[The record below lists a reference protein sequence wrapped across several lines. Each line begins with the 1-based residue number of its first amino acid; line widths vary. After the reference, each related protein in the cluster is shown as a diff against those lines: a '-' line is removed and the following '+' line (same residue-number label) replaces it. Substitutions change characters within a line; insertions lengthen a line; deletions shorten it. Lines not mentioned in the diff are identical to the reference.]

1 MGQSFLFTGTGG
13 ELESGRLLL
22 IGACFNCNG
31 GGLIITARLLII
43 RSLINHYKKSIVII
57 GFNKMR
63 INQQRTVINQ
73 LAGALESA
81 AAFMLSTCL
90 QMIYK
95 HSHSIYIRLIIQDY
109 SESCERK
116 T

>member
-1 MGQSFLFTGTGG
+1 
-13 ELESGRLLL
+13 
-22 IGACFNCNG
+22 
-31 GGLIITARLLII
+31 
-43 RSLINHYKKSIVII
+43 
-57 GFNKMR
+57 MR